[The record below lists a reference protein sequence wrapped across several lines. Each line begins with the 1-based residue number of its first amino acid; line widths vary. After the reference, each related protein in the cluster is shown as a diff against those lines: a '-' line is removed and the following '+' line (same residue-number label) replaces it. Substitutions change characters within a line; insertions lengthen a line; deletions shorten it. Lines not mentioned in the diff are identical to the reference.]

1 MQVITIHQWSSC
13 KTLQLFE
20 CLEFFPYTCGEV
32 DILKLDIWILPYSL
46 VYEVLKFKNI
56 YCKYF
61 FTFLS
66 GIWMNF
72 HIIFL
77 FILLTADDKTPKS
90 CRSTLAQL
98 SLNSMKSASVCIGR
112 PVLLTSP
119 TGQQEVSSSLFFFF
133 NQFGCQISLKL
144 HMALTLFNNSLSVS
158 LSSRCVQDGRLP
170 PFLAEKLVFRNA
182 LRITSE
188 WSRGTRWCCARWRV
202 LCFGLSRWFSLT
214 GNLHLVLTDQKPS
227 AHYTW

>member
-1 MQVITIHQWSSC
+1 MESEWIFTSYSCLFCSQLMTKHPKVADQLWPNWASIRWSQPASASGDQSYSRVPRDN
-13 KTLQLFE
+13 KR
-20 CLEFFPYTCGEV
+20 CLLLSFF
-32 DILKLDIWILPYSL
+32 
-46 VYEVLKFKNI
+46 FKN
-56 YCKYF
+56 
-61 FTFLS
+61 
-66 GIWMNF
+66 
-72 HIIFL
+72 
-77 FILLTADDKTPKS
+77 
-90 CRSTLAQL
+90 QL
-98 SLNSMKSASVCIGR
+98 
-112 PVLLTSP
+112 
-119 TGQQEVSSSLFFFF
+119 
-133 NQFGCQISLKL
+133 GCQISLKL

-188 WSRGTRWCCARWRV
+188 WSRGTRWCCTRWRV